1 MTSIVTEPTAAAQWQ
16 TLVSEAEQAA
26 HRNLGENLESY
37 LVFTLMRFNQQP
49 EMVNSIMA
57 LEFLQASQQG
67 RPDNF
72 RDVGDKCLLF
82 SGLFPQTAKRR
93 LVRISYFVNLGR
105 SAYQHLHESLGN
117 AASALYGQLASDF
130 VPMMDV
136 LLAMR
141 ELDGATQ
148 ALEPIEAFDLW
159 QDTQSQHAKNTLH
172 AATNQENLPP
182 NTTIL
187 SSGDSVH

>member
-26 HRNLGENLESY
+26 HRNLDENLESY

-67 RPDNF
+67 RPDNL

-105 SAYQHLHESLGN
+105 SAYQHLHESQGN
-117 AASALYGQLASDF
+117 ATSALYAQLASDF

-141 ELDGATQ
+141 ELDGTTQ

-159 QDTQSQHAKNTLH
+159 QDTQSQHAKNTLST
-172 AATNQENLPP
+172 ATNQEILPP

-187 SSGDSVH
+187 PSGDSVH